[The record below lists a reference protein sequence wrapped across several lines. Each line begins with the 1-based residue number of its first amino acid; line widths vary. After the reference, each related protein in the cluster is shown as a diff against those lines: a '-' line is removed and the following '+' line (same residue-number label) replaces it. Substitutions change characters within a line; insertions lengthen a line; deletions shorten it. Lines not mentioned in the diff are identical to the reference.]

1 MDHRLVRPFK
11 RCPSPSRGE
20 RILKNC
26 TVNSRFSK
34 SQPKVVRQHFF
45 EEILKSGV

>member
-1 MDHRLVRPFK
+1 MDHRLIRSFK
-11 RCPSPSRGE
+11 RRSTRFRGE
-20 RILKNC
+20 KILKNR

-45 EEILKSGV
+45 EEILKSGA

>member
-1 MDHRLVRPFK
+1 MDHRLVRSFK
-11 RCPSPSRGE
+11 RRPSLFRGE
-20 RILKNC
+20 KILKNC